1 MNMEENAMKKRA
13 CFLCCG
19 GLVVALAV
27 SVVTLLDRTSGLAK
41 ANADA
46 GDTTRKADE
55 EAIRKVSG
63 AFGDALTKGDAKA
76 VAEYWTTEGEY
87 VGHAGNTLRGRAS
100 IEKAYA
106 KFFKEARQ
114 AKVEMTIDS
123 IRFLSQDTALEEG
136 HAQTQKG
143 KDSSPTSSRYSILFA
158 RENGQWHIALL
169 REWSEAGASLGDI
182 DWLIGNWI
190 SKTDEAEVLATYEWD
205 QNKKFIHARFTIK
218 GKERTVSATQVIAK
232 DPRAEGLR
240 SWLFESD
247 GGFGGSTWT
256 RESKRWVLE
265 ASGVEADGTEMT
277 ATNILTPIDRDSFL
291 WQSVD
296 RTADGE
302 EQPDIRPIKVTRA
315 K

>member
-158 RENGQWHIALL
+158 RENG
-169 REWSEAGASLGDI
+169 
-182 DWLIGNWI
+182 
-190 SKTDEAEVLATYEWD
+190 
-205 QNKKFIHARFTIK
+205 
-218 GKERTVSATQVIAK
+218 
-232 DPRAEGLR
+232 
-240 SWLFESD
+240 
-247 GGFGGSTWT
+247 
-256 RESKRWVLE
+256 
-265 ASGVEADGTEMT
+265 
-277 ATNILTPIDRDSFL
+277 
-291 WQSVD
+291 
-296 RTADGE
+296 
-302 EQPDIRPIKVTRA
+302 
-315 K
+315 